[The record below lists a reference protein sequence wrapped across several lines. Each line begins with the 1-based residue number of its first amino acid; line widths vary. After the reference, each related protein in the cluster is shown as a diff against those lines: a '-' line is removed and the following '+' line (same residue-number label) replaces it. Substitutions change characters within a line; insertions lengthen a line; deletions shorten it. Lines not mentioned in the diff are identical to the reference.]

1 MPKVAR
7 STDENVTIQR
17 ILRRQKKMQKFFY
30 HAIDTLICSVK
41 RLEGRPGGVS
51 VVLESGASWVCPVC
65 LAVFAHRDSL
75 KGHVRCVLLILTTI
89 F

>member
-1 MPKVAR
+1 MPKVVR
-7 STDENVTIQR
+7 STDVTVIVQKMF
-17 ILRRQKKMQKFFY
+17 RRQKQMQKFFY
-30 HAIDTLICSVK
+30 HAIDTLIGSVK

>member
-1 MPKVAR
+1 MPKVVR
-7 STDENVTIQR
+7 STDDTVIIQT

-41 RLEGRPGGVS
+41 RLEGRPGVS
-51 VVLESGASWVCPVC
+51 VVLGSEASWVCPVC
-65 LAVFAHRDSL
+65 LALFAHRDSL

>member
-41 RLEGRPGGVS
+41 RREGRHGES
-51 VVLESGASWVCPVC
+51 VVLESQEWLVCPVC
-65 LAVFAHRDSL
+65 LARFAHRDSL

>member
-7 STDENVTIQR
+7 STDDTVIIQR

-41 RLEGRPGGVS
+41 RIEGRHGES
-51 VVLESGASWVCPVC
+51 VVLESQEWLVCPVC
-65 LAVFAHRDSL
+65 LARFAHRDSL